1 MKFGAAK
8 VSTGII
14 SIYLASRLVIVID
27 YKK

>member
-8 VSTGII
+8 VSTGIN

-27 YKK
+27 HQK